1 LLQNIYC
8 YICRIFV
15 YYSMIRNDKIVIFDL
30 DGTLALIDD
39 RRDLATKDNGK
50 FDWDV
55 FFDPDNI
62 SLDVPNDTV
71 IQMAN
76 ILHKQGFR
84 IFILSG
90 RSDVT
95 HQATVNWLNDN
106 GIWWDHL
113 VMRPQNHL
121 YMPDNDLKQMWLD
134 SIGKDNVAMV
144 FDDRN
149 QVVDMWRQN
158 GLTCFQVAD
167 GNF

>member
-1 LLQNIYC
+1 
-8 YICRIFV
+8 
-15 YYSMIRNDKIVIFDL
+15 MIRNDKIVIFDL

-55 FFDPDNI
+55 FFNPDNI
-62 SLDVPNDTV
+62 SLDLPNHPV
-71 IQMAN
+71 IDMAN
-76 ILHKQGFR
+76 LLHKQGFR

-121 YMPDNDLKQMWLD
+121 YLPDNDLKQMWLD

-144 FDDRN
+144 FDDRQ

>member
-1 LLQNIYC
+1 
-8 YICRIFV
+8 
-15 YYSMIRNDKIVIFDL
+15 MMKKDKIVIFDL

-55 FFDPDNI
+55 FFNPDNI
-62 SLDVPNDTV
+62 SLDLPNQPV
-71 IQMAN
+71 IDMAN
-76 ILHKQGFR
+76 LLHKQGFR

-113 VMRPQNHL
+113 VMRPQNQL
-121 YMPDNDLKQMWLD
+121 YLPDNDLKQGWLD
-134 SIGKDNVAMV
+134 TIGKDNVAMV

-167 GNF
+167 GDF

>member
-1 LLQNIYC
+1 
-8 YICRIFV
+8 
-15 YYSMIRNDKIVIFDL
+15 MIRNDKIVIFDL

-39 RRDLATKDNGK
+39 RRDLTTKDNGK

-55 FFDPDNI
+55 FFNPDNI
-62 SLDVPNDTV
+62 SLDLPNQPV
-71 IQMAN
+71 IDMAN
-76 ILHKQGFR
+76 LLHKQGFR

-121 YMPDNDLKQMWLD
+121 YLPDNDLKQMWLD

-167 GNF
+167 GDF

>member
-1 LLQNIYC
+1 
-8 YICRIFV
+8 
-15 YYSMIRNDKIVIFDL
+15 MMKKDKIVIFDL

-55 FFDPDNI
+55 FFNPDNI
-62 SLDVPNDTV
+62 SLDLPNQPV
-71 IQMAN
+71 IDMAN
-76 ILHKQGFR
+76 LLHKQGFR

-113 VMRPQNHL
+113 VMRPQNQL
-121 YMPDNDLKQMWLD
+121 YLPDNDLKQGWLD
-134 SIGKDNVAMV
+134 TIGKDNVAMV